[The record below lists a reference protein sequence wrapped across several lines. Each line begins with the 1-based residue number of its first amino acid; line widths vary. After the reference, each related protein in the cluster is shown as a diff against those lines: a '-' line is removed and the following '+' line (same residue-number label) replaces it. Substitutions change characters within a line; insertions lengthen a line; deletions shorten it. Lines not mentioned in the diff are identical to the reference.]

1 MYDCCKTCKK
11 QKNSKCKVLLELGAW
26 GPDCTAYTDDPN
38 WEKEVKYQV
47 EKYKIE
53 REEREEGVRWSQF
66 ACSKT

>member
-1 MYDCCKTCKK
+1 
-11 QKNSKCKVLLELGAW
+11 VLLELGAW

-47 EKYKIE
+47 EKYKME